1 MSPGLALIIG
11 LILLILNAFFVGSEF
26 AIMSA
31 RRSRIEPLA
40 DAGSKAAKTVLWALE
55 NVTLMLAACQ
65 LGITLCSTSLGAV
78 AEPAIAQ
85 LLMGPFTSMGLPPAA
100 AHAVAFTIA
109 LIVVVYLHVV
119 IGEMVPKNLAV
130 TVPEKS
136 ALILAP
142 PLVFTAKLFKPIIVS
157 LNKIANQFVRLAGF
171 EPKDEVASAF
181 TADEVASIVE
191 TSQRAGVL
199 DDEIGLLAGALEFS
213 DLTVGEVM
221 VPRRDVATVSPGA
234 TPAEVEDRVA
244 RTGFSRFV
252 VADDD
257 GSFVGYFHL
266 KDVIGATG
274 PARDRPLPPFKV
286 RAMAS
291 VPAGD
296 EVESALVIMRRD
308 GIHLVEVRDA
318 TGASVGVLFLED
330 ILEELVGEVR
340 DSMQRDA

>member
-1 MSPGLALIIG
+1 MSPTVALIIG
-11 LILLILNAFFVGSEF
+11 FILLILNAFFVGSEF

-40 DAGSKAAKTVLWALE
+40 DAGSKSAKTVLWALE

-85 LLMGPFTSMGLPPAA
+85 LLMGPFTAMGIPSAA
-100 AHAVAFTIA
+100 AHAVAFVIA
-109 LIVVVYLHVV
+109 LVVVVYLHVV

-130 TVPEKS
+130 TVPEKA

-142 PLVFTAKLFKPIIVS
+142 PLVLVAKMFKPIVVG
-157 LNKIANQFVRLAGF
+157 LNKLANQFVRLAGF

-181 TADEVASIVE
+181 TVDEVASIVE

-213 DLTVGEVM
+213 DLTVAEVM
-221 VPRRDVATVSPGA
+221 VPRDEVSTVKPGL
-234 TPAEVEDRVA
+234 TPAELEESVA
-244 RTGFSRFV
+244 KTGFSRFV
-252 VADDD
+252 VADSS
-257 GSFVGYFHL
+257 GEFIGYLHL
-266 KDVIGATG
+266 KDVIGAVG
-274 PARDRPLPPFKV
+274 PARDKPLPDFKV
-286 RAMAS
+286 RAMTS
-291 VPAGD
+291 VPGGD
-296 EVESALVIMRRD
+296 EVESALAVMKRD
-308 GIHLVEVRDA
+308 GIHLVEVRDSA
-318 TGASVGVLFLED
+318 GTSVGVLFLED

-340 DSMQRDA
+340 DSMQHDG